1 MANPYI
7 CVKIF
12 YKNGR
17 TVRKIASRKSK
28 RVWLFIKAGKNK
40 DFVFSVCVNYG
51 GGFKNEG
58 EHYSKSYLIFA
69 LKAFLEKD

>member
-28 RVWLFIKAGKNK
+28 RIFAYVQREKFK
-40 DFVFSVCVNYG
+40 DFTFDVRVNYG
-51 GGFKNEG
+51 AGFKNEG

>member
-1 MANPYI
+1 MAKPYI
-7 CVKIF
+7 SIRIID
-12 YKNGR
+12 KNGR
-17 TVRKIASRKSK
+17 TVKKIGSRKSK
-28 RVWLFIKAGKNK
+28 RVFTFIKRDKFK
-40 DFVFSVCVNYG
+40 DYVFDVCVNYG